1 MASARSLLLA
11 LPTVL
16 ALRVCVTTE
25 DGFNMHSKPA
35 AEATRE
41 SDFTGFDSEM
51 RMLVLDEATFGQYTI
66 EVLGSDHTRR
76 TATPC
81 TFPSAHC
88 GGHAPCV
95 AQVLGSY
102 GEVHVKTRSGYC
114 DIGWTNF
121 YMTQSREECKP
132 DANSD
137 TCKPLPSDLSTITDW
152 QPPDPAHGALP
163 TPCIF
168 HEVYC

>member
-1 MASARSLLLA
+1 
-11 LPTVL
+11 
-16 ALRVCVTTE
+16 
-25 DGFNMHSKPA
+25 
-35 AEATRE
+35 
-41 SDFTGFDSEM
+41 
-51 RMLVLDEATFGQYTI
+51 MLVLDEATFGQYTI

-152 QPPDPAHGALP
+152 QPSGPHMVHYPHAVHLPLGALLS
-163 TPCIF
+163 PCTMCGTGS
-168 HEVYC
+168 EARRVGTTVPRVRPVCVQALSVR